1 YQNMNHKS
9 DRLTKMNLGLIK
21 LEDFLLE
28 LAELLEIERSEM
40 TSDYQLDENENWDS
54 LALISVIVM
63 VDEHF
68 KQSVSNEAL
77 RKCKVI
83 GDLIK
88 LIKHQSE
95 VVEI

>member
-1 YQNMNHKS
+1 M
-9 DRLTKMNLGLIK
+9 
-21 LEDFLLE
+21 EDFLVE
-28 LAELLEIERSEM
+28 LAELLEIEKSEL

-68 KQSVSNEAL
+68 QVSVSNEAL

-83 GDLIK
+83 GELLK
-88 LIKHQSE
+88 LIQDKLKL
-95 VVEI
+95 VEI

>member
-1 YQNMNHKS
+1 M
-9 DRLTKMNLGLIK
+9 
-21 LEDFLLE
+21 EDFLLE
-28 LAELLEIERSEM
+28 LADLLEIERSEI
-40 TSDYQLDENENWDS
+40 TSDYQLEENENWDS

-68 KQSVSNEAL
+68 KQSVSNDAL

-83 GDLIK
+83 GDLLN
-88 LIKHQSE
+88 LIKHNLE

>member
-1 YQNMNHKS
+1 M
-9 DRLTKMNLGLIK
+9 
-21 LEDFLLE
+21 EDFLLE
-28 LAELLEIERSEM
+28 LADLLEIERSEIIN
-40 TSDYQLDENENWDS
+40 DYQLEENENWDS

-77 RKCKVI
+77 RKCKVV
-83 GDLIK
+83 GDILNLINYK
-88 LIKHQSE
+88 FE